1 MLKTTGSFK
10 VLAPR
15 VLKTSN
21 NKIVDDGS
29 LKPILFKCNIKN
41 HKNLTKSKKLKNTIF
56 SNISI
61 FVGVTKLLTSGAR
74 IVFI

>member
-1 MLKTTGSFK
+1 M
-10 VLAPR
+10 
-15 VLKTSN
+15 LKTSN
-21 NKIVDDGS
+21 NKIVDDSS
-29 LKPILFKCNIKN
+29 LKPILFKCNTKN
-41 HKNLTKSKKLKNTIF
+41 LTNLTKSKKLKNTIF